1 MSKGKDGRWE
11 EEGVH
16 KQHSQ
21 ISAASAMPCLPGPG
35 RIIQVQTPPSLS
47 CGGHQKSSMNYTL
60 WPEVWAFQRQ
70 KQKYKIPSAK
80 WVWSCLGGGGIFI
93 HIRVCQRCE
102 EKEHVRAS
110 HKGKESPNSVG
121 MEKCALGKPGHHALS
136 TAITVS
142 QCVKYSM
149 PQADQFLKSGLQL

>member
-1 MSKGKDGRWE
+1 MADGKRREFINITVRFQLHQLCRAYLALGELFKCKPLQALVVVGIRKAVWIIPCGQRCELFRDRSKNTRFPVLNE
-11 EEGVH
+11 
-16 KQHSQ
+16 
-21 ISAASAMPCLPGPG
+21 CGP
-35 RIIQVQTPPSLS
+35 VL
-47 CGGHQKSSMNYTL
+47 
-60 WPEVWAFQRQ
+60 V
-70 KQKYKIPSAK
+70 
-80 WVWSCLGGGGIFI
+80 GGGIFI